1 MGKLNQ
7 RPALRKSAQI
17 NKGQYESLNDSI
29 KRSAVKGKSA
39 LKNPMY
45 FNPVGPGDHDLPIYS
60 AADDVKSSEKR
71 NAPKFTMQ

>member
-1 MGKLNQ
+1 M
-7 RPALRKSAQI
+7 
-17 NKGQYESLNDSI
+17 